1 MIAPN
6 PDGENTRGIPESYRE
21 EGVPQH
27 SGAFVPLE
35 PLSFCGTTHPRGDDP
50 STQAWR
56 NRDA

>member
-35 PLSFCGTTHPRGDDP
+35 ASFILWHDSP
-50 STQAWR
+50 SWR
-56 NRDA
+56 